1 LHFEFCILN
10 SMIHT
15 CVIGGWTDPR
25 GSRPF
30 FGALLL
36 GVCDGRGELQYVG
49 QTGAGFTD
57 AQLGRVWK
65 QLHAL
70 RTRTCPFTAVPHIA
84 GRAHW
89 VKPKLVVEVTS
100 TGWTRSGT
108 LRRPVFVGLKTDAKR
123 ERTHNEHLSIAA
135 DSTRPD

>member
-1 LHFEFCILN
+1 MTHECI
-10 SMIHT
+10 
-15 CVIGGWTDPR
+15 IGGWTEAK

-36 GVCDGRGELQYVG
+36 GVYDARGELHYVG

-70 RTRTCPFTAVPHIA
+70 RTRTCPFATAPRIA
-84 GRAHW
+84 GRPHW
-89 VKPKLVVEVTS
+89 VKPKFVAEVSS
-100 TGWTRSGT
+100 TGWTSTGK
-108 LRRPVFVGLKTDAKR
+108 LRRPVFLGLKADAKR
-123 ERTHNEHLSIAA
+123 ERTPKEQLAIAA
-135 DSTRPD
+135 ESAR